1 MKDLKKI
8 QQEEIDFW
16 KNSQDESPG
25 SRSTKKILEKASN
38 GIILL
43 ECIAKIK
50 EINWDKQ
57 LTVLEIGGG
66 QGWASC
72 ILKSLH
78 KNCRFVTTDISE
90 YAIASINQWEDI
102 FDTKIDKTYA
112 CTSYETNEDD
122 ESIDLVFTFAAA
134 HHFLKHRR
142 TLREMHR
149 ILSHNGVAAY
159 IFEPVTP
166 PYWYKLAYKRVNSIR
181 PEVHEDVLDL
191 SRIAKISNELG
202 LEFKVIFTPIFNSR
216 IGFFNTVYYMVLN
229 KLPFLQKFF
238 PATATLVFKKV

>member
-1 MKDLKKI
+1 MKNIKEI

-16 KNSQDESPG
+16 KNSEDESPG
-25 SRSTKKILEKASN
+25 VRSTKKILEKSSN
-38 GIILL
+38 GNILL
-43 ECIAKIK
+43 ECISKISD
-50 EINWDKQ
+50 INWDDN

-78 KNCRFVTTDISE
+78 QNCKFITTDISE
-90 YAIASINQWEDI
+90 HAIASIDQWEEI
-102 FDTKIDKTYA
+102 FNTKIDKTYA
-112 CTSYETNEDD
+112 CKSYETNE
-122 ESIDLVFTFAAA
+122 ENHSIDLVFTFAAA
-134 HHFLKHRR
+134 HHFLKHRS
-142 TLREMHR
+142 TLKEMHR
-149 ILSHNGVAAY
+149 ILKQNGIAAY

-191 SRIAKISNELG
+191 SRIAKISKEVG

-216 IGFFNTVYYMVLN
+216 IGSFNTLYYLI
-229 KLPFLQKFF
+229 LSRFSFLQRFF
-238 PATATLVFKKV
+238 PATATLVFKKG